1 MFGIGWQELIIIA
14 IIALIVVG
22 PKKLPDLA
30 KSLGRGYS
38 EFRKATD
45 GVTEEIKE
53 SLKDGTRSN
62 DENLENVILSDSNDT
77 EIKPLSQ
84 PEKSPDNKSSL
95 SD

>member
-30 KSLGRGYS
+30 KSLGKGYS
-38 EFRKATD
+38 EFRRATD
-45 GVTEEIKE
+45 GVTDEIKQ
-53 SLKDGTRSN
+53 SLKNETNSN
-62 DENLENVILSDSNDT
+62 NENLKDIILSDATSE
-77 EIKPLSQ
+77 EIKPLPT
-84 PEKSPDNKSSL
+84 PEESPDNKSSL